1 MSSFFEMNNFHIINP
16 ASMDFLLD
24 WIYIKRTRSSYVTTF
39 LKNIFVPVCFQ
50 LDKMSSQH

>member
-16 ASMDFLLD
+16 TSMDFLMD

-39 LKNIFVPVCFQ
+39 
-50 LDKMSSQH
+50 